1 MPGAVYK
8 IIELTGT
15 STNSIEEA
23 VNNAIARA
31 GESVR
36 MMRWFEII
44 ETRGAIV
51 EGRVGEWQVTVKIG
65 FHIEG
70 T

>member
-36 MMRWFEII
+36 MMRWFEVI
-44 ETRGAIV
+44 ETRGAVV